1 MAHPMIEVTNL
12 TKTFTDKKRGLVNA
26 VDHVSFRVRG
36 GEIFGL
42 LGPNGAGKTTA
53 LRMLA
58 TVIRP
63 TEGTATVGGY
73 DVREQP
79 DGVRRQIGFL
89 SSDMGLYHRL
99 TARETLVYFGELN
112 GLKGSELKRRVEE
125 SIAALDMEKFAST
138 QIDKLST
145 GMRQKVAIAR
155 TLVHNPPVLILDE
168 PASGL
173 DVPTAR
179 VIEEFIL
186 GARHSGKCI
195 VLSTHVMEE
204 AEYLCDRIAVIH
216 EGRIKVT
223 GTMAELRAA
232 TGKTR
237 LREVFLNLLGMES
250 LERKAA
256 NA

>member
-1 MAHPMIEVTNL
+1 MIEVAGL
-12 TKTFTDKKRGLVNA
+12 TKTFKDKKRGLVHA

-42 LGPNGAGKTTA
+42 LGPNGAGKTTT

-63 TEGTATVGGY
+63 TEGTATVGGC
-73 DVREQP
+73 DVRDEP

-89 SSDMGLYHRL
+89 SADMGLYHRL
-99 TARETLVYFGELN
+99 TARETLVFFGELN
-112 GLKGSELKRRVEE
+112 NLKGAELKRRVEE
-125 SIAALDMEKFAST
+125 SIAALQMEKFAGT

-186 GARHSGKCI
+186 DARHSGKCI
-195 VLSTHVMEE
+195 LLSTHVMEE

-216 EGRIKVT
+216 GGRIKVT

-237 LREVFLNLLGMES
+237 LREIFLNLLGMES
-250 LERKAA
+250 LERRVAA
-256 NA
+256 DA